1 MEYIAEYAPLVQFA
15 GAFNFV
21 FSTKLFHEHFSERF
35 ISISTK
41 QKNDFSTI
49 KNKMTTD
56 VTTIKAHSP
65 LEHGGKSN
73 QHELDSVNEKYS
85 HILSKIESTDKELT
99 KRIESKKQPKYS
111 RQLFLLV
118 GLYSL
123 ISIFYICK
131 IGHLSA
137 HKEQSAIW
145 CNAFCALNII
155 TVVWWLYFLISETTW
170 LYKKSNMP
178 NCQIFSPSFSW
189 TIFLYI
195 TSVFAIS
202 FWRSYIPDI
211 SLYNDYKIYLALFLP
226 LLGFMSS
233 LLLFFISNAKLWFE
247 ITWYRLKYQYILKGL
262 TKEKDNVLSP
272 YGHLKETSF
281 TIS

>member
-1 MEYIAEYAPLVQFA
+1 MEFISEYAPLVQFV

-21 FSTKLFHEHFSERF
+21 FSTQLFHEHFSDRF

-56 VTTIKAHSP
+56 VTTIKSHSP
-65 LEHGGKSN
+65 LEHDGKSN

-85 HILSKIESTDKELT
+85 HTLSKIESTDKKLS

-111 RQLFLLV
+111 RQLFLLI

-137 HKEQSAIW
+137 HNEQSAIW
-145 CNAFCALNII
+145 CNAFCALNVI

-170 LYKKSNMP
+170 LCKKSNMP
-178 NCQIFSPSFSW
+178 NGKMFSPSFSW

-195 TSVFAIS
+195 ASVFAIYL
-202 FWRSYIPDI
+202 WRSYVPDI
-211 SLYNDYKIYLALFLP
+211 SLQNNHKIYLALFLP
-226 LLGFMSS
+226 LLGFISS
-233 LLLFFISNAKLWFE
+233 LSLFFISNAKLWFV
-247 ITWYRLKYQYILKGL
+247 ITWYRLQYQRILKNL